1 MTAALQQTAVEPGHG
16 DLDRAIADLVANK
29 DRWARTS
36 TTERVALLAKIRD
49 AIMAVAE
56 DWALTAAR
64 KKGIP
69 EGSPLVG
76 EEWVSGPYAL
86 MSGADA
92 LRHTLENME
101 GKRFL
106 KDAPIHDLPNG
117 QIAAAVFPQ
126 SIWDRLL
133 LSGVKA
139 DVWMRP
145 GVTRQNLAANTA
157 EAYDTSAANRE
168 GKVALVLGAGNI
180 AAIAP
185 LDCFQKIFG
194 EHQVTILKL
203 NPVNDYLLPFF
214 QSALDPLIAAGALR
228 IVRGGADVGAYL
240 CDHPGIDEIH
250 ITGSGASHDAIVWGT
265 GEEGRAKKL
274 SGTPRNTRRV
284 TSELG
289 AVCPTIV
296 VPGPWNDADIA
307 FQAEHIASQKLHNS
321 GFNCIACQML
331 VVSSGWDK
339 TEALLK
345 KVDATIAS
353 APPRG
358 LYYPGAEQRM
368 SDFANRSAKA
378 TKVDRPGSAACVIV
392 PFAAN
397 DDQAIETTEVFAPA
411 MSIHRIAS
419 DEPEAF
425 LRAAIAYSNDR
436 LYGTLGANI
445 LIHPATIKAIGR
457 ARFETIVAD
466 LHYGCIAI
474 NAWSGLGF
482 LIPQATWGAFPG
494 HTLTDVQ
501 SGIGVVHNSFMFD
514 KPERTVVTAPFRPF
528 PRTALSGG
536 LTMLPKPPWFVTNRR
551 QHVVGRLLTSFQ
563 HKPSWAKLPLL
574 FMNALRG

>member
-1 MTAALQQTAVEPGHG
+1 MTAMPQQTAAKPN
-16 DLDRAIADLVANK
+16 DPAIDQALADLVAAK
-29 DRWARTS
+29 DTWARTG
-36 TTERVALLAKIRD
+36 TRERIALLETIRD
-49 AIMAVAE
+49 GIMSVAE
-56 DWALTAAR
+56 EWALTAAR

-69 EGSPLVG
+69 DGSPLVG

-86 MSGADA
+86 MAGCDA
-92 LRHTLENME
+92 LRHTLESMD

-106 KDAPIHDLPNG
+106 KDAPLRDLPTG

-133 LSGVKA
+133 LSGVTA
-139 DVWMRP
+139 DVWMQP

-157 EAYDTSAANRE
+157 HAYDTPPADRV

-214 QSALDPLIAAGALR
+214 ERALQPLIAANALR
-228 IVRGGADVGAYL
+228 IVRGGVDVGAYL
-240 CDHPGIDEIH
+240 CDHASVEEIH

-265 GEEGRAKKL
+265 GADGRARKQA
-274 SGTPRNTRRV
+274 GTPLNTRRV

-331 VVSSGWDK
+331 IVSSGWDK
-339 TEALLK
+339 TDALLK
-345 KVDATIAS
+345 AVDATIAS

-358 LYYPGAEQRM
+358 LYYPGAAQRM

-378 TKVDRPGSAACVIV
+378 TTVARPGSAACVIV

-411 MSIHRIAS
+411 MSIHRIETS
-419 DEPEAF
+419 EPEAY
-425 LRAAIAYSNDR
+425 LRAAIGYANDR

-457 ARFETIVAD
+457 EAFERIVAD
-466 LHYGCIAI
+466 LRYGCIAI

-494 HTLTDVQ
+494 HTLGDVQ

-536 LTMLPKPPWFVTNRR
+536 LTMLPRPPWFVTNRR

-563 HKPSWAKLPLL
+563 HKPSWAKLPLI

>member
-1 MTAALQQTAVEPGHG
+1 MTAMPQQTAAKPN
-16 DLDRAIADLVANK
+16 DPAIDQALADLVAAK
-29 DRWARTS
+29 DTWARTG
-36 TTERVALLAKIRD
+36 TRERIALLETIRD
-49 AIMAVAE
+49 GIMSVAE
-56 DWALTAAR
+56 EWALTAAR

-69 EGSPLVG
+69 DGSPLVG

-86 MSGADA
+86 MAGCDA
-92 LRHTLENME
+92 LRHTLESMD

-106 KDAPIHDLPNG
+106 KDAPLRDLPTG

-133 LSGVKA
+133 LSGVTA
-139 DVWMRP
+139 DVWMQP

-157 EAYDTSAANRE
+157 HAYDTPPADRV

-214 QSALDPLIAAGALR
+214 ERALQPLIAANALR
-228 IVRGGADVGAYL
+228 IVRGGVDVGAYL
-240 CDHPGIDEIH
+240 CDHASVEEIH

-265 GEEGRAKKL
+265 GADGRARKQA
-274 SGTPRNTRRV
+274 GTPLNTRRV

-331 VVSSGWDK
+331 IVSSGWDK
-339 TEALLK
+339 TDALLK
-345 KVDATIAS
+345 AVDATIAS

-358 LYYPGAEQRM
+358 LYYPGAAQRM

-378 TKVDRPGSAACVIV
+378 TTVARPGSAACVIV

-411 MSIHRIAS
+411 MSIHRIETS
-419 DEPEAF
+419 EPEAY
-425 LRAAIAYSNDR
+425 LRAAIGYANDR

-457 ARFETIVAD
+457 EAFERIVAD
-466 LHYGCIAI
+466 LRYGCIAI

-494 HTLTDVQ
+494 HTLGDVQ

-536 LTMLPKPPWFVTNRR
+536 LTMLPRPPWFVTNRR
-551 QHVVGRLLTSFQ
+551 QDVVGRLLTSFQ
-563 HKPSWAKLPLL
+563 HKPSWAKLPLI

>member
-1 MTAALQQTAVEPGHG
+1 MTAILQEKAPQPGHG
-16 DLDRAIADLVANK
+16 DLDRAVADLVAAK
-29 DRWARTS
+29 DAWARTS
-36 TTERVALLAKIRD
+36 VAERIAILDSIRD
-49 AIMAVAE
+49 GIMAVAE

-64 KKGIP
+64 HKGIP
-69 EGSPLVG
+69 AESPLVG

-86 MSGADA
+86 MAGCDA
-92 LRHTLENME
+92 LRHTLARMD

-106 KDAPIHDLPNG
+106 KDAPLRDLPTG
-117 QIAAAVFPQ
+117 QIAARVFPQ
-126 SIWDRLL
+126 SIFDRLL
-133 LSGVKA
+133 LSGVTA
-139 DVWMRP
+139 DVWMQP
-145 GVTRQNLAANTA
+145 GVTRENLAANTA
-157 EAYDTSAANRE
+157 EAYDVPAASRH
-168 GKVALVLGAGNI
+168 GRVALVLGAGNI

-185 LDCFQKIFG
+185 LDCFQKLFA
-194 EHQVTILKL
+194 ENQVTILKL

-214 QSALDPLIAAGALR
+214 EAALKPLIAANALR

-240 CDHPGIDEIH
+240 CEHPSIEEIH

-265 GEEGRAKKL
+265 GEDGRARKRA
-274 SGTPRNTRRV
+274 GTPRTTKRV

-307 FQAEHIASQKLHNS
+307 FQAEHIATQKLHNS

-331 VVSSGWDK
+331 VVSSAWDR
-339 TEALLK
+339 TDALLK
-345 KVDATIAS
+345 KVDETIAG
-353 APPRG
+353 APRRG

-368 SDFANRSAKA
+368 KDFADRSPKA
-378 TKVDRPGSAACVIV
+378 TMVDRPGSAACVIV

-411 MSIHRIAS
+411 MSIHRLDAG
-419 DEPEAF
+419 DPEAF
-425 LRAAIAYSNDR
+425 LRAAIAYANDR

-445 LIHPATIKAIGR
+445 LIHPATIKAIG
-457 ARFETIVAD
+457 AEKFEAIVAE

-482 LIPQATWGAFPG
+482 LIAQATWGAFPG

-501 SGIGVVHNSFMFD
+501 SGIGFVHNSFMFD

-536 LTMLPKPPWFVTNRR
+536 MTMLPKPPWFVTNRR

-563 HKPSWAKLPLL
+563 HKPSWAKLPLI